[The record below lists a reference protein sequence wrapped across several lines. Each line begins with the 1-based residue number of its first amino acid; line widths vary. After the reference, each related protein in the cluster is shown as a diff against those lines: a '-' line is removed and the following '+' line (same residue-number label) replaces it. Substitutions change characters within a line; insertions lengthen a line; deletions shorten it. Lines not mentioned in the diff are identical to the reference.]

1 MMICKAELQSI
12 IHEETAFALFRV
24 RRKYF
29 ESGDKAGKMLALRL
43 KPLRNRHSIS
53 NTCKSTGEVI
63 YEQTHIY
70 TAFREYYS
78 KMYQRFH
85 RRERDGIFLSLYL
98 PFNFKRRGERK
109 FRGSPYRKEI
119 FSALKAF
126 PSGKAPGNDGFTIEL
141 YKCLQHNLSPLLT
154 LLFNNILTNHS
165 MPPTMCQAAILLLP
179 KPGKDHSQMTNFRPK
194 SMLNNDYKLFAKIL
208 AMPME
213 TAISSL
219 IHLDQ
224 VRFIKG

>member
-1 MMICKAELQSI
+1 MRRQ
-12 IHEETAFALFRV
+12 HFALFRL

-29 ESGDKAGKMLALRL
+29 EIGDKAGKMLALRL
-43 KPLRNRHSIS
+43 KQLQNRHSIS
-53 NTCKSTGEVI
+53 HVSKSTGKVI
-63 YEQTHIY
+63 YEQTQII

-78 KMYQRFH
+78 KLYQRESSIDEKNMESFFH
-85 RRERDGIFLSLYL
+85 DISLSTLKEEETESLEAPVTER
-98 PFNFKRRGERK
+98 
-109 FRGSPYRKEI
+109 EI

-141 YKCLQHNLSPLLT
+141 YKCLQHNVSPLLT

-165 MPPTMCQAAILLLP
+165 MPPSMCQATISLLP
-179 KPGKDHSQMTNFRPK
+179 KPGKDLSQMTNYCPK
-194 SMLNNDYKLFAKIL
+194 RMLNNDYKLFAKSFP
-208 AMPME
+208 MRME

-224 VRFIKG
+224 VRLIKG